1 MEYKKFI
8 NNEIRMGLKFWDEEK
23 VELKEFT
30 PEGSDRVIRF
40 FRKKVNEQGAPYS
53 QWDKEAKIIS
63 RSGFSNFRDPFIV
76 DPWTQILVDD
86 ANIYGSMVD
95 DNLEQYLEGKI
106 DGSSLMMESKLSL
119 AKVSQQHNLIWVGRS
134 EMVCHPESLI
144 YGEVDEIWYDEA
156 NDEYIVGDTKTSS
169 SVNKIGYWY
178 QLGIYIEILRQLNP
192 DKKFSAIGY
201 INWARIKDKKRK
213 MNDNIC
219 PWSFCTP
226 DSCKQ
231 QAKYDRELAPEHGP
245 KTFLCEAKLRQLNEQ
260 GKLEEFIKEQ
270 MMKEQPFEYSEQ
282 EVKDYIYN
290 LKWKEF
296 EDIEPET
303 INQMVTRDIERDGI
317 LNQVI
322 DDLNLIKEFKI
333 SSVDVFTELLNKD
346 PKFEFVNS
354 TLQRSYDEIKS
365 LIEIQEKDERTNN

>member
-8 NNEIRMGLKFWDEEK
+8 NNEKRMELKFWDETK

-30 PEGSDRVIRF
+30 PKDSDRVIRY

-86 ANIYGSMVD
+86 ANVYGSMVD

-119 AKVSQQHNLIWVGRS
+119 AKVSQQHNLVWVGRS
-134 EMVCHPESLI
+134 QMVCHPESLI
-144 YGEVDEIWYDEA
+144 YGEIDEIWYDEA
-156 NDEYIVGDTKTSS
+156 NDEFIVGDTKTSS
-169 SVNKIGYWY
+169 SVNKVGYWY
-178 QLGIYIEILRQLNP
+178 QLGVYIEILRELNP
-192 DKKFSAIGY
+192 DKKFSAISY
-201 INWARIKDKKRK
+201 INWTRIKEKKRR
-213 MNDNIC
+213 MDDRIC
-219 PWSFCTP
+219 PWSFCEA

-231 QAKYDRELAPEHGP
+231 QSKYDRELAAEQGP

-260 GKLEEFIKEQ
+260 GKLEEFILEL
-270 MMKEQPFEYSEQ
+270 MMKEQPLDYSKEDV
-282 EVKDYIYN
+282 EKYIYN

-296 EDIEPET
+296 IEVEKET

-317 LNQVI
+317 LNQVK
-322 DDLNLIKEFKI
+322 DDLKLIKDYKI
-333 SSVDVFTELLNKD
+333 SSVDVFAELLNKD
-346 PKFEFVNS
+346 VKFEFENS
-354 TLQRSYDEIKS
+354 TLQRSYDHLKT
-365 LIEIQEKDERTNN
+365 LIEEQEKEERTNK